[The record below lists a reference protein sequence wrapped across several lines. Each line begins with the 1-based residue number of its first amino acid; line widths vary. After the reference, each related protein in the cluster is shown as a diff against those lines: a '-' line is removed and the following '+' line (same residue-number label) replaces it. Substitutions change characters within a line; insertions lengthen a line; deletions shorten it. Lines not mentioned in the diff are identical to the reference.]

1 MKRVVVLI
9 CLVSLAWLIGNLPA
23 SLVRHLAPNPGISF
37 VAPQGTLWNGSA
49 TVISHL
55 GISGDLHWQTH
66 LSKPEFEYR
75 FVDGDTA
82 LQAQVSLHWSAPETQ
97 VQGTLA
103 VDTLAPLLKQYDL
116 FLSGRFDLQ
125 ETDLNWPGESLL
137 LDRPAKV
144 IWSGGPVRYVLANTL
159 YSADMPPMLAT
170 VSATANG
177 GWQAAIDPLPNIA
190 EELGLGLDPNQRP
203 DQRPNQSSD
212 RPSAPGPSLL
222 LRITAK
228 GALYIGVSRGLLRIA
243 NFPWPGNE
251 ADDELVFEMERFL

>member
-1 MKRVVVLI
+1 MKRVVVLL
-9 CLVSLAWLIGNLPA
+9 CLVSLAWLIGSLPA

-49 TVISHL
+49 TVVSHL

-66 LSKPEFEYR
+66 LSELGFEYR

-82 LQAQVSLHWSAPETQ
+82 LQAQVRLHWSAPEIR

-103 VDTLAPLLKQYDL
+103 ADTLAPLLKQYDL

-125 ETDLNWPGESLL
+125 ETDLTWQEESVLL
-137 LDRPAKV
+137 HQPAKV

-159 YSADMPPMLAT
+159 YSADMPSMQAT
-170 VSATANG
+170 ISATANG

-190 EELGLGLDPNQRP
+190 AGLGLGLDPNQRP
-203 DQRPNQSSD
+203 DQ
-212 RPSAPGPSLL
+212 PSAPGPSLL
-222 LRITAK
+222 LRITAE

-251 ADDELVFEMERFL
+251 ADDELIFEIERYL